1 MKDLVLSIGG
11 PFLLAIPGPVVQLV
25 LFAVSPDLPGGWQ
38 TALGLAFGAFV
49 GFSLG
54 LTGGGGS
61 IFAVPLL
68 VYGLGV
74 LPHEAIGVSLA
85 AVGATALIGGV
96 RRLARGE
103 VEVRTGLLFAV
114 AGMLGAPV
122 GSSIGGLV
130 PGGILLG
137 LFAALMVVVAVR
149 MWIQAQR
156 QPDQTRAIRAS
167 SGKAPEEPGPACRR
181 DPSGQLRITSRCF
194 AVLVVT
200 GILAGVLSGLFGV
213 GGGFVIVPALVLVT
227 GMGIHRAV
235 ATSLLI
241 IALVSASGVASNV
254 VAGRPLPL
262 ALTGL
267 FVVGGIAGME
277 LGTLAGRRLGGPGLQ
292 KIFAAAMVAV
302 AAFIVAKSL
311 N

>member
-1 MKDLVLSIGG
+1 MPSLIGPLFLIASSTTAVGG
-11 PFLLAIPGPVVQLV
+11 PLA
-25 LFAVSPDLPGGWQ
+25 
-38 TALGLAFGAFV
+38 ALGLAFGAVV

-74 LPHEAIGVSLA
+74 ATREAIGVSLA
-85 AVGATALIGGV
+85 AVGATALVGGL

-114 AGMLGAPV
+114 AGMLGAPA
-122 GSSIGGLV
+122 GSWLGRRV
-130 PGGILLG
+130 PEGVLLL
-137 LFAALMVVVAVR
+137 LFAVLMVLVAVR
-149 MWIQAQR
+149 MWVQASR
-156 QPDQTRAIRAS
+156 RPEETRALRGAS
-167 SGKAPEEPGPACRR
+167 AGPTDESGPSCRR
-181 DPSGQLRITSRCF
+181 DPSGRLHLSSRCF
-194 AVLVVT
+194 VVLVVA
-200 GILAGVLSGLFGV
+200 GLAAGVLSGLFGV

-235 ATSLLI
+235 ATSLLV
-241 IALVSASGVASNV
+241 IALVSASGLASQLA
-254 VAGRPLPL
+254 AGRPLPW

-267 FVVGGIAGME
+267 FVAGGVAGME

-292 KIFAAAMVAV
+292 KLFASAMVAV
-302 AAFIVAKSL
+302 AAFIVLKSIA
-311 N
+311 